1 MKYFSLDQET
11 LNNKIKKL
19 HKILKSYRSL
29 IVAYS
34 GGVDSAFLTAI
45 SHMTPGLKILAVTA
59 DSPSLFNDDLEYAK
73 KIAKEFHWNH
83 IIIKTEEMK
92 NSSYVSNDISRC
104 FYCKM
109 ELYNHLGSI
118 AKERNYNYIANGA
131 NLDDLSDYRP
141 GMKAAKNYNVVSPLV
156 ESGFNKN
163 DIRFASRALKL
174 STWDKPAQPCLASRI
189 PYGTPVSIKYLNMI
203 GFAEKKIREL
213 GFPIVRV
220 RHFGDIAKI
229 EIPRSEFIRFNSPLI
244 KKGISKIIKDVGFK
258 KMELDTE
265 GYRSGSLN
273 KKIKK
278 I

>member
-73 KIAKEFHWNH
+73 KLAKQFQWNH
-83 IIIKTEEMK
+83 KIIKTEEMN
-92 NSSYVSNDISRC
+92 NSSYVANDIRRC
-104 FYCKM
+104 FYCKT

-118 AKERNYNYIANGA
+118 AKEFNYKYIANGA

-156 ESGFNKN
+156 ESGFSKN
-163 DIRFASRALKL
+163 DIRIASRTLQL

-229 EIPRSEFIRFNSPLI
+229 EIPTSDFVRFNSPLI
-244 KKGISKIIKDVGFK
+244 KESISEIIKDVGFK

>member
-1 MKYFSLDQET
+1 LKYFSLDQET

-73 KIAKEFHWNH
+73 KLAKQFQWNH
-83 IIIKTEEMK
+83 KIIKTEEMN
-92 NSSYVSNDISRC
+92 NSSYVANDIRRC
-104 FYCKM
+104 FYCKT

-118 AKERNYNYIANGA
+118 AKEFNYKYIANGA

-156 ESGFNKN
+156 ESGFSKN
-163 DIRFASRALKL
+163 DIRIASRTLQL

-273 KKIKK
+273 KKINK

>member
-19 HKILKSYRSL
+19 HKILKSYKSV

-73 KIAKEFHWNH
+73 KLAKQFQWNH
-83 IIIKTEEMK
+83 KIIKTEEMN
-92 NSSYVSNDISRC
+92 NSSYVANDIRRC
-104 FYCKM
+104 FYCKT

-118 AKERNYNYIANGA
+118 AKEFNYKYIANGA

-156 ESGFNKN
+156 ESGFSKN
-163 DIRFASRALKL
+163 DIRIASRTLQL

-273 KKIKK
+273 KKINK

>member
-1 MKYFSLDQET
+1 V
-11 LNNKIKKL
+11 
-19 HKILKSYRSL
+19 

-45 SHMTPGLKILAVTA
+45 SHMTPGLKVLAVTA

-163 DIRFASRALKL
+163 DIRVASRALKL

-203 GFAEKKIREL
+203 GFAEKKIRDL

-220 RHFGDIAKI
+220 RHFGDLAKI
-229 EIPRSEFIRFNSPLI
+229 EIPTSDFMRFNSPLI
-244 KKGISKIIKDVGFK
+244 KESISKIIKDVGFK

>member
-73 KIAKEFHWNH
+73 KLAKQFQWNH
-83 IIIKTEEMK
+83 KIIKTEEMN
-92 NSSYVSNDISRC
+92 NSSYVANDIRRC
-104 FYCKM
+104 FYCKT

-118 AKERNYNYIANGA
+118 AKEFNYKYIANGA
-131 NLDDLSDYRP
+131 NLDDLRDYRP

-156 ESGFNKN
+156 ESGFSKN
-163 DIRFASRALKL
+163 DIRIASRTLQL

>member
-73 KIAKEFHWNH
+73 KLAKQFQWNH
-83 IIIKTEEMK
+83 KIIKTEEMN
-92 NSSYVSNDISRC
+92 NSSYVANDIRRC
-104 FYCKM
+104 FYCKT

-118 AKERNYNYIANGA
+118 AKEFNYKYIANGA

-156 ESGFNKN
+156 ESCFSKN
-163 DIRFASRALKL
+163 DIRIASRTLKL

>member
-73 KIAKEFHWNH
+73 KLAKQFQWNH
-83 IIIKTEEMK
+83 KIIKTEEMN
-92 NSSYVSNDISRC
+92 NSSYVANDIRRC
-104 FYCKM
+104 FYCKT

-118 AKERNYNYIANGA
+118 AKEFNYKYIANGA

-141 GMKAAKNYNVVSPLV
+141 GMKAPKNYNVVSPLV
-156 ESGFNKN
+156 ESGFSKN
-163 DIRFASRALKL
+163 DIRIASRTLQL

>member
-1 MKYFSLDQET
+1 M
-11 LNNKIKKL
+11 
-19 HKILKSYRSL
+19 

-45 SHMTPGLKILAVTA
+45 SHMTPGLKVLAVTA

-163 DIRFASRALKL
+163 DIRVASRALK
-174 STWDKPAQPCLASRI
+174 
-189 PYGTPVSIKYLNMI
+189 
-203 GFAEKKIREL
+203 
-213 GFPIVRV
+213 
-220 RHFGDIAKI
+220 
-229 EIPRSEFIRFNSPLI
+229 
-244 KKGISKIIKDVGFK
+244 
-258 KMELDTE
+258 
-265 GYRSGSLN
+265 
-273 KKIKK
+273 
-278 I
+278 

>member
-1 MKYFSLDQET
+1 MDQET

-73 KIAKEFHWNH
+73 KLAKQFQWNH
-83 IIIKTEEMK
+83 KIIKTEEMN
-92 NSSYVSNDISRC
+92 NSSYVANDIRRC
-104 FYCKM
+104 FYCKT

-118 AKERNYNYIANGA
+118 AKEFNYKYIANGA

-156 ESGFNKN
+156 ESGFSKN
-163 DIRFASRALKL
+163 DIRIASRTLQL

-273 KKIKK
+273 KKINK

>member
-73 KIAKEFHWNH
+73 KLAKQFQWNH
-83 IIIKTEEMK
+83 KIIKTEEMN
-92 NSSYVSNDISRC
+92 NSSYVANDIRRC
-104 FYCKM
+104 FYCKT

-118 AKERNYNYIANGA
+118 AKEFNYKYIANGA

-156 ESGFNKN
+156 ESGFSKN
-163 DIRFASRALKL
+163 DIRIASRTLQL

>member
-11 LNNKIKKL
+11 LNNKIRQL
-19 HKILKSYRSL
+19 HEILKSYKSV

-45 SHMTPGLKILAVTA
+45 SHLTPGVKVLAVTA

-92 NSSYVSNDISRC
+92 NSSYVSNDIRRC
-104 FYCKM
+104 FFCKT
-109 ELYNHLGSI
+109 ELYNHLASI
-118 AKERNYNYIANGA
+118 AKEQNYKYIANGA

-141 GMKAAKNYNVVSPLV
+141 GMKAAENYNVVSPLV

-163 DIRFASRALKL
+163 DIRVGSRILKL

-203 GFAEKKIREL
+203 GFAEKKIKDL

-220 RHFGDIAKI
+220 RHFGDLAKI
-229 EIPRSEFIRFNSPLI
+229 EIPTSDFIRFNSPLI
-244 KKGISKIIKDVGFK
+244 KESISKIIKDVGFK
-258 KMELDTE
+258 KMELDTK

-273 KKIKK
+273 NKIKK

>member
-11 LNNKIKKL
+11 LNNKIRKL
-19 HKILKSYRSL
+19 HEILKSYKSV

-45 SHMTPGLKILAVTA
+45 SHLTPGVKVLAVTA

-83 IIIKTEEMK
+83 ITIKTEEMK
-92 NSSYVSNDISRC
+92 NSSYVSNDIRRC
-104 FYCKM
+104 FFCKT
-109 ELYNHLGSI
+109 ELYNHLASI
-118 AKERNYNYIANGA
+118 AKEQNYKYIANGA

-141 GMKAAKNYNVVSPLV
+141 GMKAAENYNVVSPLV

-163 DIRFASRALKL
+163 DIRVGSRILKL

-203 GFAEKKIREL
+203 GFAEKKIKDL

-220 RHFGDIAKI
+220 RHFGDLAKI
-229 EIPRSEFIRFNSPLI
+229 EIPTSDFIRFNSPLI
-244 KKGISKIIKDVGFK
+244 KESISKIIKDVGFK
-258 KMELDTE
+258 KMELDTK

-273 KKIKK
+273 NKIKK

>member
-1 MKYFSLDQET
+1 LKNFSLDQET

-19 HKILKSYRSL
+19 HKILKSYQSL

-45 SHMTPGLKILAVTA
+45 SHMIPGLKILAVTA

-73 KIAKEFHWNH
+73 KLAREFHWNH
-83 IIIKTEEMK
+83 IVIKTQEM
-92 NSSYVSNDISRC
+92 NNASYVSNDAKRC
-104 FYCKM
+104 FYCKT

-118 AKERNYNYIANGA
+118 AKKHDFKYIANGA

-163 DIRFASRALKL
+163 DIRVASRNLNL

-203 GFAEKKIREL
+203 GFAEKKIRDL
-213 GFPIVRV
+213 GFPVVRV
-220 RHFGDIAKI
+220 RHFGDLAKI
-229 EIPRSEFIRFNSPLI
+229 EIPTSDFIRFNSPI
-244 KKGISKIIKDVGFK
+244 MKEGISKIIKDVGFK
-258 KMELDTE
+258 KMELDAE

-273 KKIKK
+273 KKINKN
-278 I
+278 